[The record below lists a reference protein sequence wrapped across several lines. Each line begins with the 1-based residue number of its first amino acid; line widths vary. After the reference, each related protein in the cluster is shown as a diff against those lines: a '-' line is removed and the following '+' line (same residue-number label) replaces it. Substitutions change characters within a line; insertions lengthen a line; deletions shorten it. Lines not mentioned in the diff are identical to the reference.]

1 MQKGERKESLT
12 NDEEER
18 MKRKRGADYQR
29 GNEFEFD
36 PDTKRQKGERRSSLT
51 NDKEEERMKRKRRA
65 DDDQHGNETESDPEI
80 EDEVR

>member
-1 MQKGERKESLT
+1 
-12 NDEEER
+12 
-18 MKRKRGADYQR
+18 MKRKRRADDYQR

-36 PDTKRQKGERRSSLT
+36 PDTIRQKGERRSSLT